1 MIEVDTK
8 QCFGEDFGLKSI
20 KVPKVSKK
28 NTYIPSID
36 NSYVFDRDKLQAVLY
51 YLNKSYGDALFLQ
64 GPAGVGKTTLINQV
78 AARLNWPVEE
88 VTLCNRSVITDLVG
102 TPVVYENNMQYVYGP
117 LTLAMLYGHILIL
130 NEIDTVS
137 AGDLTFLNDVIEGR
151 VLKAPDNPNLFVRPH
166 PLFRVVFTANTK
178 GNGDDNGFYTGT
190 KIFNQAF
197 IDRMR
202 FVTFDYNSK
211 ETESKIL
218 LMHTKLLTDKTI
230 SLLMDFVREVRFNT
244 VGSNT
249 SNEQLT
255 SPLTTRTLVKIARYI
270 SDYPK
275 VSVQE
280 AILKFYALRFSVFEC
295 EYIMRLCS
303 DVFGN
308 SPYYNAMQ
316 DTELLPCDNDE
327 NSARLKLDLDEAVK
341 DDNQDDRS
349 FDDVK
354 EKKEL
359 KPLKRARRKTS
370 SKRVS

>member
-1 MIEVDTK
+1 MIEINTQ
-8 QCFGEDFGLKSI
+8 QCFGEDFGLKTI
-20 KVPKVSKK
+20 KVPKVVKK

-36 NSYVFDRDKLQAVLY
+36 NSYVFDRDKLRSVLY

-117 LTLAMLYGHILIL
+117 LTLAMLYGRILIL

-151 VLKAPDNPNLFVRPH
+151 VLKAPDNPCLFVRPH

-202 FVTFDYNSK
+202 FVTFDYN
-211 ETESKIL
+211 TRESERKIL
-218 LMHTKLLTDKTI
+218 LMHTKSLTEKTI
-230 SLLMDFVREVRFNT
+230 SLLLDFVKEVRFNT
-244 VGSNT
+244 VGSNST
-249 SNEQLT
+249 SEQLT
-255 SPLTTRTLVKIARYI
+255 SPLTTRALVKIALYI
-270 SDYPK
+270 SDYPQ

-280 AILKFYALRFSVFEC
+280 AILKFYALRFSVVEC

-308 SPYYNAMQ
+308 NPYYNA
-316 DTELLPCDNDE
+316 L
-327 NSARLKLDLDEAVK
+327 
-341 DDNQDDRS
+341 
-349 FDDVK
+349 DDVK
-354 EKKEL
+354 TKDCNSDEKDSISSLNLDDEIKTDKDDIAFDDTKDKKET
-359 KPLKRARRKTS
+359 KTLKRARRKTS
-370 SKRVS
+370 SKKLS